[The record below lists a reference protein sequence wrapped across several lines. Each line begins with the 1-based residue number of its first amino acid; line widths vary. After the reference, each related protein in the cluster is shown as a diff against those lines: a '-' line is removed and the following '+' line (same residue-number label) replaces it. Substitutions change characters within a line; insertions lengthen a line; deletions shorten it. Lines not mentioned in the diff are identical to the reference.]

1 MLSLWS
7 NVARNDPLKMST
19 RDIVV
24 HTSTNVFAGSG
35 TTSITLRT
43 IIQYLC
49 GYPMIKDKL
58 VKEIDDADRQGIL
71 SNPITYKQT
80 QENIPYMEAVMKEAL
95 RIHPG
100 IGLLLERHV
109 PKGGAEICGK
119 YIPGGTIVGVN
130 AWATHHD
137 PEVFPEPDKFIPERW
152 TDSSV
157 EKKAEMERS
166 FFAFGA
172 GPRTCIGRYIS
183 FIEIQKVIT
192 ELLRHFEV
200 TLVDPEKELEVS
212 NVWMVQQKGLVC
224 NLKRRSPKC
233 SK

>member
-1 MLSLWS
+1 
-7 NVARNDPLKMST
+7 MST

-35 TTSITLRT
+35 TTSIALRT
-43 IIQYLC
+43 IIHNLC
-49 GYPMIKDKL
+49 RYPMTMDKM
-58 VKEIDDADRQGIL
+58 VKEIDEADRQGRL

-80 QENIPYMEAVMKEAL
+80 KEYIPYIEAVVKESM

-100 IGLLLERHV
+100 IGFLLERHV
-109 PKGGAEICGK
+109 PKGGAEICGQ

-130 AWATHHD
+130 AWVTHHD
-137 PEVFPEPDKFIPERW
+137 PNVFPEPNKFIPERW
-152 TDSSV
+152 ITSSV

-172 GPRTCIGRYIS
+172 GPRSCIGRYIS
-183 FIEIQKVIT
+183 FIEIQKVVT
-192 ELLRHFEV
+192 ELLRRFEV

-212 NVWMVQQKGLVC
+212 NVWMVQQKGLFC
-224 NLKRRSPKC
+224 NLKRRSLESRK
-233 SK
+233 